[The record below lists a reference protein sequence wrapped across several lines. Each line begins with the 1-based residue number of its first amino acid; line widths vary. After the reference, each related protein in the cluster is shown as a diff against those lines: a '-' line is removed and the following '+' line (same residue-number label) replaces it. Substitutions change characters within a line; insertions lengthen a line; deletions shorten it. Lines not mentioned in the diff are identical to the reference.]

1 MCGVSA
7 MDCVA
12 TPGRRG
18 VSGCEERDAMSETAR
33 ETIERF
39 WEIQNGGDYRQ
50 LVPLF
55 ADDAVLV
62 DPIYGRFEGRTA
74 IAGFMDL
81 MVREMGDRKIRFR
94 LEEVAGDGA
103 VAWAQWVAE
112 TPRGLV
118 SGCGLYRVRDGRLT
132 YYRDY
137 MNAPAAGG

>member
-1 MCGVSA
+1 
-7 MDCVA
+7 
-12 TPGRRG
+12 
-18 VSGCEERDAMSETAR
+18 MSETAR